1 MRVKSY
7 PLADFVSH
15 VHDIDV
21 ILGYCVQAQNA
32 KAVVGG
38 SGLYKQIINEAAK
51 TPIGQNQE
59 AIEEL
64 KRSNEEDDQVKTTQ

>member
-32 KAVVGG
+32 KAVAGT
-38 SGLYKQIINEAAK
+38 SLYKEIINEAAK
-51 TPIGQNQE
+51 TPIGQNHE

-64 KRSNEEDDQVKTTQ
+64 KRRNEEDD